1 MPHVTTEPH
10 GLMIIWT
17 REQPWRSLTH
27 ELSTETTTVVSFNG
41 TSRVLCPT
49 GEWQTRVPLL
59 GAHTMHRDL
68 QRMPLSEITFA
79 SPCGVFAI
87 GSSIDDWHVT
97 TPILA
102 VLRGEH
108 PEWAGSPVGQRYL
121 ADLRALPHP
130 DEHPAHRCPVTYC
143 NFKDGDAA
151 QP

>member
-1 MPHVTTEPH
+1 MPQHLSETH
-10 GLMIIWT
+10 DLAFIWT
-17 REQPWRSLTH
+17 RDQPWRNLTH

-59 GAHTMHRDL
+59 GAHTMYGDL

-79 SPCGVFAI
+79 SPCGVLAI
-87 GSSIDDWHVT
+87 GSSSDDWHVT

-102 VLRGEH
+102 VLHGEN
-108 PEWAGSPVGQRYL
+108 PEWASSPVGQRYV

-130 DEHPAHRCPVTYC
+130 DEHPARRCPVTYC
-143 NFKDGDAA
+143 NFKGSDTA